1 MKLEKISNNVLYAI
15 CAVSVLVFVLF
26 FTVGYNNYDEKGNTA
41 PQLTSVL
48 LFLQYLLGVITFVLM
63 IWSVIKSIQN
73 TGGGDEKAT
82 KGIPGSKIILFTT
95 ILTIAA
101 FVLGYVCN
109 LGEEP
114 FTTSS
119 GVTTTGGMVTVVDAF
134 IWAIYIMFFVA
145 VVAVVLAATG
155 VLTKGA
161 TKK

>member
-15 CAVSVLVFVLF
+15 CGVSVLVFVLF
-26 FTVGYNNYDEKGNTA
+26 FTVGYNNFDEKGNTA

-48 LFLQYLLGVITFVLM
+48 LFLQYLLGVVTFVLM
-63 IWSVIKSIQN
+63 IWSVVKGIQN
-73 TGGGDEKAT
+73 SGGGDEKAT
-82 KGIPGSKIILFTT
+82 KGIPGSKIVLFTT
-95 ILTIAA
+95 ILTILA
-101 FVLGYVCN
+101 FVVGYVFN

-119 GVTTTGGMVTVVDAF
+119 GVTTSGGMVTVVDAF

-145 VVAVVLAATG
+145 VVTVILAATG
-155 VLTKGA
+155 VMTKSA